1 MRAVV
6 LEEPHQL
13 SVSTV
18 ADPTPGHGEV
28 VVKVTAAGLCGT
40 DVHML
45 AGEFGPTRYP
55 VIPGHEFSGEIVAV
69 GAGVT
74 EFAEGDAIAA
84 DPAIYCGSCHFC
96 ALGRGNL
103 CEQWGTIGIT
113 VDGACA
119 EYVKVPARN
128 CYRLPE
134 TVALAHAPLI
144 EPLSTI
150 VRGFDLVAPK
160 LGDHFLI
167 YGAGTMGL
175 LYLQVAQRAG
185 AASVSVVDLN
195 EDRLAVARKLGA
207 DAVAT
212 GADALAAAHPRG
224 WEVVTDCTGNIRAIE
239 DGLTRP
245 VRGGTFQ
252 QFGCAPDQ
260 EEARFSPFRIY
271 NDEIRIVGSMAI
283 LHSYGRAVELLGKG
297 FIDSET
303 MITHSFGLDEYA
315 TALKTFQQGSG
326 RKLQIVPN
334 GPLT

>member
-6 LEEPHQL
+6 LEEPNKL
-13 SVSTV
+13 SVTTV
-18 ADPTPGHGEV
+18 ADPAPGPGEV

-40 DVHML
+40 DVHMM

-55 VIPGHEFSGEIVAV
+55 VIPGHEFSGEVVAL

-74 EFAEGDAIAA
+74 EFAEGDAVAA

-96 ALGRGNL
+96 SIGRGNL
-103 CEQWGTIGIT
+103 CEHWGTIGIT

-119 EYVKVPARN
+119 EYVKVPVRN
-128 CYRLPE
+128 CYRLPQ
-134 TVALAHAPLI
+134 TVPLAHAPLI

-185 AASVSVVDLN
+185 AASVSVVDIN

-212 GADALAAAHPRG
+212 GADALTAAHPRG
-224 WEVVTDCTGNIRAIE
+224 WEVVTDCTGNVRAIE

-260 EEARFSPFRIY
+260 ETARFSPFRIY

-297 FIDSET
+297 VIDSET
-303 MITHSFGLDEYA
+303 MITHRFGLDEY
-315 TALKTFQQGSG
+315 TKALETFQQGSG

-334 GPLT
+334 GPAA